1 MANDDASVEELRHR
15 LVARFR
21 KGERA
26 RFLTKLACDLSLA
39 THASEP
45 SPDRDEALQR
55 ITTKL
60 RAEFGDAAGMAS
72 DEELA
77 AEVLGLGTGMP
88 AVIERTMSW
97 LDAHTLRR

>member
-1 MANDDASVEELRHR
+1 MSNDDASVEELRHR

-26 RFLTKLACDLSLA
+26 RFLTKLACDLILVA
-39 THASEP
+39 PASDAP
-45 SPDRDEALQR
+45 LDREEARQH

-72 DEELA
+72 DEELV
-77 AEVLGLGTGMP
+77 AEILGLGPGMP
-88 AVIERTMSW
+88 TLIMRTLSW
-97 LDAHTLRR
+97 LDARTPRR